1 MYTEQITLF
10 TIGNIMYISFFK
22 MPILFFVELEKIANI
37 RKHRKNDEYFPHS
50 E

>member
-22 MPILFFVELEKIANI
+22 MHFSYIWKKIANI
-37 RKHRKNDEYFPHS
+37 RKYRKNDEYFPHT